1 MKIPSLILALAVL
14 TATATSLSAARLT
27 AERIAAVIACTAF
40 EAGPERQPFVAEFD
54 LGVAEVIPG
63 ESAAKAL
70 EIAAMQASERQAS

>member
-1 MKIPSLILALAVL
+1 VFALALP
-14 TATATSLSAARLT
+14 ATSLPAARLT

-54 LGVAEVIPG
+54 IGVSEVAPG

-70 EIAAMQASERQAS
+70 ENAAAQASERQAS